1 MGVLP
6 VTKICQSQKAYCG
19 SAEIAVRHPTPICF
33 VCFSLFKM
41 KTSSIFSN
49 LSGAVVLSGIALMT
63 SVWAVSGATIDNSD
77 TAATQATVV
86 AQPKRSLNIVY
97 PYEMLVDGKTGW
109 ADASFIVDYAGK
121 PLFANPV
128 GASDAAFA
136 KAAVAMVEANVF
148 APAKKEKHSTMAAT
162 SLHFKFDGETSLS
175 GEARRV
181 LAELRKAQPAIY
193 NLADLDQRPK
203 AVSQDSPVYPRAL
216 KDDGITG
223 QAEIEFVVAADGSV
237 QFPRI
242 VSATQE
248 DFGWAAAIAVAQWRF
263 QSPTKNGQ
271 KVDVRMTVPVLFD
284 ARKLAAAD

>member
-1 MGVLP
+1 
-6 VTKICQSQKAYCG
+6 
-19 SAEIAVRHPTPICF
+19 
-33 VCFSLFKM
+33 M